1 MRAYFSQFGTITR
14 LRLSRNRK
22 TGRSKHYAFIEFE
35 STEVAKIVAD
45 TMDKYL
51 LFGHILKCKFAAPE
65 ELHPEVWKGANKRFK
80 TVPWNKIEGRKL
92 ELPMGK
98 EGWEKRTE
106 REKKRRERKNEKTK
120 EIGYEYDGAQLKS
133 VNEVPVREAPKEIEA
148 EQTAAEKIIEEEKSI
163 VVDKSEQQG
172 TIVISEET
180 RRTTRAKRSD
190 KHEAKE
196 TVGDATAPKAKKAKK
211 LKKAKATEQ
220 DQEPPAIQNA
230 VELVRASEAQS
241 SDAAEKVK
249 DAIHQWAASA
259 PGEAGKTMVA
269 VQEQAVPKLKK
280 AKRARESVGDDSA
293 SLATKLKDTTGAA
306 VADGSHKMEESIQD
320 VAADESKPK
329 KAKRSKKAK

>member
-14 LRLSRNRK
+14 VRLSRNRK

-65 ELHPEVWKGANKRFK
+65 KLHPEVWKGANKRFK

-92 ELPMGK
+92 ELPMGR

-106 REKKRRERKNEKTK
+106 REKKRRERKNEKTR

-133 VNEVPVREAPKEIEA
+133 VDEVPVREAPKEIEA
-148 EQTAAEKIIEEEKSI
+148 EQTAAEKIIEEEKTI
-163 VVDKSEQQG
+163 VVDKGEQEG

-190 KHEAKE
+190 KQEAKE
-196 TVGDATAPKAKKAKK
+196 TVGEATAPKAKKAKK

-230 VELVRASEAQS
+230 VELVRESEVQS
-241 SDAAEKVK
+241 SDAVEKVK
-249 DAIHQWAASA
+249 DAVHEWAASA
-259 PGEAGKTMVA
+259 PSETGKTTVA

-293 SLATKLKDTTGAA
+293 SLATKLKDTA
-306 VADGSHKMEESIQD
+306 VADGSRKMEKSIQD

>member
-14 LRLSRNRK
+14 IRLSRNRK

-51 LFGHILKCKFAAPE
+51 LFGHILKCKLAAPE

-92 ELPMGK
+92 EQPMGR

-106 REKKRRERKNEKTK
+106 REKKRREKKNEKTK

-133 VNEVPVREAPKEIEA
+133 VDEVPVREAPKEIEA
-148 EQTAAEKIIEEEKSI
+148 EQAATEKIIEEEKSI
-163 VVDKSEQQG
+163 VVDKGEQDG
-172 TIVISEET
+172 TIVITEQT

-190 KHEAKE
+190 KHEAKG
-196 TVGDATAPKAKKAKK
+196 TVGDANAPKAKKAKK
-211 LKKAKATEQ
+211 LKKAKAVEQ
-220 DQEPPAIQNA
+220 DQESPAIQNA
-230 VELVRASEAQS
+230 VELVRASEAQI
-241 SDAAEKVK
+241 SDPVEKDK
-249 DAIHQWAASA
+249 DAIHQLAASA

-269 VQEQAVPKLKK
+269 AQEPKLKK
-280 AKRARESVGDDSA
+280 AKRARESVEDDSA
-293 SLATKLKDTTGAA
+293 SLAAKLKDTADAA
-306 VADGSHKMEESIQD
+306 VADGSHKVEESIQD

>member
-35 STEVAKIVAD
+35 SSEVAKIVAD

-92 ELPMGK
+92 ELPMGR

-106 REKKRRERKNEKTK
+106 REKKRRDRKNEKTK

-133 VNEVPVREAPKEIEA
+133 VDEVRVREAPKEIEA
-148 EQTAAEKIIEEEKSI
+148 EQTATEKIIEEEKSI
-163 VVDKSEQQG
+163 VVDKGEQDG
-172 TIVISEET
+172 TTVISKET

-196 TVGDATAPKAKKAKK
+196 TVGDATATQG
-211 LKKAKATEQ
+211 KKAKATEQ
-220 DQEPPAIQNA
+220 GQESPAIQNA
-230 VELVRASEAQS
+230 VELVRASKAQS
-241 SDAAEKVK
+241 SDPVEKEK
-249 DAIHQWAASA
+249 GAIHHLAASA
-259 PGEAGKTMVA
+259 PGETGKIIVA

-280 AKRARESVGDDSA
+280 AKRARESVEDDTG
-293 SLATKLKDTTGAA
+293 SLATKLKDTAGAA

-320 VAADESKPK
+320 VAADELKPK